1 MRKIF
6 KKHIQGKKVVIIFII
21 TNLVYFCM
29 LFLTI
34 PKVMDYT
41 HGMDLFDM
49 MPAGYSVEY
58 AQTLLNTLGTDGRR
72 AYLHTQLPVD
82 MIYPLFFGLT
92 YSLILAYFLNKLN
105 WLEKPIFFTVLLPL
119 IAGLFDYAENIG
131 IFTMLQAYPD
141 FSVTEAALTNSFTII
156 KSVLSTVSFVILL
169 ILLIIFLVRRMNP
182 HKLEANS

>member
-6 KKHIQGKKVVIIFII
+6 KNHIQGKKVLIIFIM

-58 AQTLLNTLGTDGRR
+58 AQTLLTTLGPDGRS
-72 AYLHTQLPVD
+72 AYLYTQLPVD
-82 MIYPLFFGLT
+82 MIYPLLFGLT

-105 WLEKPIFFTVLLPL
+105 WIEKPIFFTVLLPL
-119 IAGLFDYAENIG
+119 TAGLFDYAENIG
-131 IFTMLQAYPD
+131 IFLMLQAYPD
-141 FSVTEAALTNSFTII
+141 FSVTIATWTNSFTII
-156 KSVLSTVSFVILL
+156 KSVLSTLSFTVLLTLLLVIL
-169 ILLIIFLVRRMNP
+169 IRRMRL
-182 HKLEANS
+182 KMK